1 VIFSKSGLGLKS
13 GSTFGI
19 YTVRR
24 NEILGVFNKYYR
36 REVFTMFNC
45 IKNKTNMKNKWIA
58 LLAFGLLFSVGC
70 VKETVYLA
78 APLITD
84 ADVYYEFIADNIG
97 TEVSGEIYNDG
108 ETYINAVQLE
118 IRLYDR
124 RGIIIEYDYLWV
136 DTYFDP
142 GQSVRFYVDLPHRG
156 VWDVDVVINRYD

>member
-1 VIFSKSGLGLKS
+1 
-13 GSTFGI
+13 
-19 YTVRR
+19 
-24 NEILGVFNKYYR
+24 
-36 REVFTMFNC
+36 
-45 IKNKTNMKNKWIA
+45 MKNKWIA

-78 APLITD
+78 ATLITD

-124 RGIIIEYDYLWV
+124 RGIIIDYEYLWV

-142 GQSVRFYVDLPHRG
+142 GQSVRFYVDLSHRG